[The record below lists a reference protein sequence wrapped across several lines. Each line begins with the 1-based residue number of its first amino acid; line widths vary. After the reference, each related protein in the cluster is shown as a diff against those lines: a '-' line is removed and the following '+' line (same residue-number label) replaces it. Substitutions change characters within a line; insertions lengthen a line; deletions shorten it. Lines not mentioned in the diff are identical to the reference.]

1 MPDNFIQR
9 GIARQNT
16 GSVQN
21 AMQDYNTAIQLDPKS
36 YEAYDN
42 LASAKLTAN
51 DTTGAMKDLAKAIDL
66 KEDDA
71 DAYFIRA
78 KANLVMKHYRQ
89 AVDDYNS
96 VLYISLENT
105 KVYAHRAYAES
116 FIPDEKD
123 RMNADFSYAVKV
135 EPKNPDT
142 YHLRGL
148 AKVHLND
155 KTACADLNKAVELGS
170 KAAQEDVKKY
180 CH

>member
-1 MPDNFIQR
+1 MRDQANPFQQR
-9 GIARQNT
+9 PQT
-16 GSVQN
+16 GGLGQSGDVEIGRRRGAGEQRRR
-21 AMQDYNTAIQLDPKS
+21 YGGLGTASGDQ
-36 YEAYDN
+36 
-42 LASAKLTAN
+42 
-51 DTTGAMKDLAKAIDL
+51 GAFAIGL
-66 KEDDA
+66 KEDNA

-78 KANLVMKHYRQ
+78 KARMMMKKYRA

-96 VLYISLENT
+96 VLYISLDNT

-142 YHLRGL
+142 FYLRGL
-148 AKVHLND
+148 AKLHLND
-155 KTACADLNKAVELGS
+155 KTGCNDLNTAVSLGS
-170 KAAQEDVKKY
+170 KAAQEDLKKY